1 MDTMKLTIVNK
12 SSLSGIPDDIID
24 LLGIHSLNEVN
35 DHLDAHNLKI
45 SEYDKIMNAG
55 HLVEQRIT
63 VVDK

>member
-12 SSLSGIPDDIID
+12 SSLSGIPDEIID
-24 LLGIHSLNEVN
+24 LLGIHPLNEVN

-45 SEYDKIMNAG
+45 LEYDKIMNAG